1 MVKVSKNLI
10 EKAVLQD
17 LPWNQLLLDYRC
29 TPISSEIPS
38 PAEILFGRKLQS
50 SISIL
55 PSQVMNDRISRQ
67 RELIAKKEGKFYQNK
82 QDFQDRVN
90 ALPFE
95 VGQNVWLQNSD
106 SRKCEEAVIRDKCR
120 EPNSYMVK
128 IPATGQ
134 CFRRNSNFIKPR
146 QSEENSNS
154 TDPQLNTEL
163 PEIPEEP
170 PLLQPSFIPRQ
181 AVPSSPATST
191 VDAIPTAHSSVKQK
205 QIPRTSARINKG
217 IPPPRLGLQE

>member
-1 MVKVSKNLI
+1 
-10 EKAVLQD
+10 
-17 LPWNQLLLDYRC
+17 
-29 TPISSEIPS
+29 
-38 PAEILFGRKLQS
+38 
-50 SISIL
+50 
-55 PSQVMNDRISRQ
+55 MNDRISRQ

-120 EPNSYMVK
+120 EPNSYMVE
-128 IPATGQ
+128 ILATGQ

-146 QSEENSNS
+146 QSEKNSNS

-163 PEIPEEP
+163 QEIPEEP
-170 PLLQPSFIPRQ
+170 PLLQPSFVPRQ